1 MNYGRAQPRLAGHPA
16 NDKSAAGRQ
25 NRVVESVEAS
35 LGPVLH
41 IAIATR
47 RPNLLAALLLG
58 FAWAAA
64 SAASNQV
71 YRCTGANGKVTLSD
85 RRCPEDEP
93 QARAEAARAA
103 ASAASLPASAK
114 PGARA
119 CRESKERAADRR
131 KQPATSDAER
141 QALRQIEDEHRRQ
154 CGGA

>member
-1 MNYGRAQPRLAGHPA
+1 M
-16 NDKSAAGRQ
+16 
-25 NRVVESVEAS
+25 
-35 LGPVLH
+35 GPVLH
-41 IAIATR
+41 TAIATR

-58 FAWAAA
+58 LACAAA

-85 RRCPEDEP
+85 RRCPEDDP
-93 QARAEAARAA
+93 QAKAEAAKAA

-114 PGARA
+114 PAAKA
-119 CRESKERAADRR
+119 CRESKERVADRR
-131 KQPATSDAER
+131 KQAATSDAER